1 MDRSILSAQ
10 LYHSSPF
17 SSGLRYELKLASDSV
32 SPAQARSWMML
43 HPEGFR
49 EAYQAREINN
59 LYLDTVDLKSF
70 NENLAGISA
79 RRKLRLRWYGIPERS
94 QVINP
99 ILELKIKENMLG
111 GKKRQQLDVTL
122 DLTWPYAEILE
133 TIRAHAGEKWRS
145 RLQTLTQPALINRY
159 RREYFVTPDEAIR
172 ATIDYNLVSY
182 DQRMGSRP
190 NLDRRLPRPA
200 LVVIEVKS
208 APEHHERLQRV
219 MGYFPIQR
227 SRSSK
232 YVNGVMGGP
241 F

>member
-1 MDRSILSAQ
+1 MDSILSPHLFRSAP
-10 LYHSSPF
+10 LSSH
-17 SSGLRYELKLASDSV
+17 LRYELKLASDTI
-32 SPAQARSWMML
+32 SPAQARSLIRL

-49 EAYQAREINN
+49 VAFPSREVNN
-59 LYLDTVDLKSF
+59 LYLDTVDLQSF
-70 NENLAGISA
+70 NANLAGLSV

-94 QVINP
+94 VVSNP

-111 GKKRQQLDVTL
+111 NKKRQPLEVTL
-122 DLTWPYAEILE
+122 DLTRGYAQILQ

-145 RLQTLTQPALINRY
+145 RLLTFTQPALINRY
-159 RREYFVTPDEAIR
+159 RRDYFVTPDEAIR
-172 ATIDYNLVSY
+172 ATIDYNLVAF

-190 NLDRRLPRPA
+190 NLDRPLPLPA
-200 LVVIEVKS
+200 TVVIEVKS
-208 APEHHERLQRV
+208 APEYHERLQRV
-219 MGYFPIQR
+219 MGYFPIAR